1 MDTKQK
7 LQEDLKQSMRAGDE
21 PRKRNIRMVLAAT
34 RLAEV
39 EKGSPLDEPG
49 LMVILQKEIK
59 SRRETILD
67 AQKIGRSDLVD
78 VAEVDISILESYL
91 PKPLTQEELVTQG
104 HESPPSPFAWP
115 SAWRPGQPCRSTASV
130 KCLIHDPIP
139 CRPDALG
146 LQSQPPTVQSRI
158 VAAD

>member
-91 PKPLTQEELVTQG
+91 PKPLTQEELVTLAKEAITEVG
-104 HESPPSPFAWP
+104 AKSPADMGKVMKVLLPRLLGRA
-115 SAWRPGQPCRSTASV
+115 PGDQASLAV
-130 KCLIHDPIP
+130 RQLLLN
-139 CRPDALG
+139 A
-146 LQSQPPTVQSRI
+146 
-158 VAAD
+158 